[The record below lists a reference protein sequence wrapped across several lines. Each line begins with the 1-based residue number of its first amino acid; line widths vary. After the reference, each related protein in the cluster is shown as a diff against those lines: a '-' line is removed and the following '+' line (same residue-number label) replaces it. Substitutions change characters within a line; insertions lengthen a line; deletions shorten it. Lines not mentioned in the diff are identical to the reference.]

1 MRHCHKNRVCIFR
14 CRYPYCLFGTERG
27 IRTLACMILNHVPLP
42 LGYLGLSLI
51 EYVQKQRIEFHF
63 VSSGY
68 RLRRFA

>member
-1 MRHCHKNRVCIFR
+1 
-14 CRYPYCLFGTERG
+14 
-27 IRTLACMILNHVPLP
+27 
-42 LGYLGLSLI
+42 LI